1 MKKIL
6 SFAMMLFAFAF
17 TVQAA
22 SEVTAECGSQVT
34 ISATPKEGHH
44 FVRWNDNNTDNP
56 RIVDV
61 TADATYTAYFAPN
74 KHMITWLNWDNSE
87 LYKAE
92 FDYGTTPV
100 YGGAVPTKPADA
112 QYTYTFDSWSPNIH
126 PVQGDDVYTAVFSK
140 TVNQYTVT
148 FKNWDG
154 AVLQST
160 SVAYGDMPIYTGA
173 TPTKPA
179 TDQYTYTFSGWDTE
193 ITNVTGDVVYTAQ
206 FDATVNKYTITFNNW
221 DGTTLATYEVEY
233 GQTPVYAGELPT
245 KTSTDEYTYTFSGW
259 TPAIVAVTGDA
270 TYTATFSNDV
280 NSYTV
285 TLYADNGTV
294 TGAGTYTYG
303 TSANI
308 TATPAECY
316 HFVQWSDGD
325 TNATRTI
332 VVTGNIELTAI
343 FEIDTYTIKVESADE
358 TQGTVSVTK

>member
-1 MKKIL
+1 MKKNL
-6 SFAMMLFAFAF
+6 LFAMMLFAFAL
-17 TVQAA
+17 TTQAA
-22 SEVTAECGSQVT
+22 TEVTADCGSQVT
-34 ISATPKEGHH
+34 ISATPKEGYH
-44 FVRWNDNNTDNP
+44 FLRWNDNNTDNP

-61 TADATYTAYFAPN
+61 TGNATYTAYFAPN
-74 KHMITWLNWDNSE
+74 KYMITFNNWDNSE

-100 YGGAVPTKPADA
+100 YGGSTPTKPADA
-112 QYTYTFDSWSPNIH
+112 QYTYTFDGWSPNIGI
-126 PVQGDDVYTAVFSK
+126 VTGEQTYTAVFAS

-154 AVLQST
+154 SVLQST
-160 SVAYGDMPIYTGA
+160 SVAYGELPNYTGA

-179 TDQYTYTFSGWDTE
+179 TDQYTYTFKGWDKE
-193 ITNVTGDVVYTAQ
+193 ITTVTGEVVYTAQ
-206 FDATVNKYTITFNNW
+206 FETIVNKYTITFNNW

-233 GQTPVYAGELPT
+233 GQMPVFTETLPT
-245 KTSTDEYTYTFSGW
+245 KPATSEYTYTFSGW
-259 TPAIVAVTGDA
+259 SPAIVAVTGDA

-285 TLYADNGTV
+285 TLDAEHGTV

-308 TATPAECY
+308 VATPAECY
-316 HFVQWSDGD
+316 HFVKWSDGD
-325 TNATRTI
+325 TNANRTI
-332 VVTGNIELTAI
+332 VVTGNISLTAI
-343 FEIDTYTIKVESADE
+343 FAVDTYTIKVESADD